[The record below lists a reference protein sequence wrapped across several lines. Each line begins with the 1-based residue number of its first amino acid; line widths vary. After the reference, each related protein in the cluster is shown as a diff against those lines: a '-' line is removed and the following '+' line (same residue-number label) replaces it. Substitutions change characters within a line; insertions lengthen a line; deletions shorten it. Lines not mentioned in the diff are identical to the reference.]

1 MRSKTSCIFSFFLST
16 FPFGFC
22 FVPFLISFPICFS
35 FFSHFS
41 FFFSS
46 FLPIF
51 SFLFD
56 FLSSFLNHY
65 TYETNMR
72 KFPPHLPQAKHVAL
86 PFSSF
91 SFISYFF
98 ISFMTSSTQVAH
110 CEPWDHAT
118 HVAQREPFLL
128 CQVSRLLRC
137 HVASPYLAM
146 CHPTPHVS
154 KNVKSRP
161 PRNPTKF
168 DVVAKFRE
176 MISTE
181 KSV

>member
-1 MRSKTSCIFSFFLST
+1 MKPLPLWSLSKLPKTGVYALSSPSRTTCLLVSKKSDSRIAYNPREKEETLSLENEIQDLLHLFFFFLST

-22 FVPFLISFPICFS
+22 FIPSLISFPICFS

-65 TYETNMR
+65 TYETKMR

-91 SFISYFF
+91 SFIS
-98 ISFMTSSTQVAH
+98 
-110 CEPWDHAT
+110 
-118 HVAQREPFLL
+118 
-128 CQVSRLLRC
+128 
-137 HVASPYLAM
+137 
-146 CHPTPHVS
+146 
-154 KNVKSRP
+154 
-161 PRNPTKF
+161 
-168 DVVAKFRE
+168 
-176 MISTE
+176 
-181 KSV
+181 